1 MEKLLLTTYY
11 VIESELIVREITKNE
26 LLGLNIEQREHL
38 LFTLNVDDIVMIA
51 EKKWHNIET
60 WRDIV
65 RATFFNEK

>member
-1 MEKLLLTTYY
+1 MEKLLLTKYY

-38 LFTLNVDDIVMIA
+38 LFTLYVDDVVMIA

-60 WRDIV
+60 
-65 RATFFNEK
+65 